1 MAKRVEFYFDFGSPN
16 TYLAHTQMS
25 GIAERTGAEIVYRPM
40 LLGGVF
46 KATKNV
52 SPALHP
58 LKEAYMRA
66 DLPRCARHWGVPFA
80 MNPHFPINTLHLMR
94 GTLALRDENIF
105 SAYVDTVF
113 RAVWAEEKDMGDPA
127 VVADVLGG
135 IGIEPEDFVARIS
148 ADGIKQGLIAATEA
162 AVGRGIFGAPTM
174 FVGDEMFFGQD
185 RLHHVEAAL
194 G

>member
-16 TYLAHTQMS
+16 SYLAHTQMS
-25 GIAERTGAEIVYRPM
+25 GMARRTGAEIVYRPV

-46 KATKNV
+46 KATDNV
-52 SPALHP
+52 SPAFHP
-58 LKEAYMRA
+58 LKEAYMRV

-94 GTLALRDENIF
+94 GAAALRGEDNF

-113 RAVWAEEKDMGDPA
+113 RAIWVEEKDMGDPA
-127 VVADVLGG
+127 VVAEVLGG
-135 IGIEPEDFVARIS
+135 IEIAAEDFMARIS
-148 ADGIKQGLIAATEA
+148 ADEIKQDLIAATEA

-185 RLHHVEAAL
+185 RLRHVEAAL
-194 G
+194 D